1 MNVGDVHWVEFP
13 PGGGHAQAGRRPAIV
28 LQDATATE
36 HLPTILMVP
45 LTTQLSALRFPGTVL
60 VDVDQENGLQRPSV
74 ALVFQLTVVD
84 RRFLGSR
91 MGRISDAVLAEIWNA
106 LDRLTGRD
114 GDSTVD

>member
-13 PGGGHAQAGRRPAIV
+13 PGGGHAQAERRPAIV
-28 LQDATATE
+28 VQDASATA

-60 VDVDQENGLQRPSV
+60 VDADPENGLRRPSV

-91 MGRISDAVLAEIWNA
+91 MGQVASAVLASIWDA
-106 LDRLTGRD
+106 LDRLTGRV
-114 GDSTVD
+114 GD